1 MRINKDNVGHTNA
14 NVWYEDKL
22 ILADNSMAIKL
33 LSNKTTEMY
42 IFEAKD
48 KSHYLIDS
56 YKTLNESMHL
66 FSDYST
72 PKEWLTHSEY
82 IAQK

>member
-1 MRINKDNVGHTNA
+1 LKINKNTVGHTNDK
-14 NVWYEDKL
+14 VLYEDKL
-22 ILADNSMAIKL
+22 VLADNSIAAKL

-56 YKTLNESMHL
+56 YKTLNESMDL
-66 FSDYST
+66 FSDYSA
-72 PKEWLTHSEY
+72 PKEWITQSEY
-82 IAQK
+82 DTQK